1 MKREAIRRLSLKGK
15 LTVLS
20 AGAIFVTYFVFT
32 FLQYHMVK
40 QWLLKEEEKTMEQ
53 TVAEIETYYAEKRN
67 LSWEEIRR
75 SRAFLERLNERY
87 QLIRVTD
94 EKGNVIVSVS
104 NGAAVSLS
112 PSEMPDKRK
121 MDEHFINNERF
132 LLLRQPI
139 HIGNLHGTIEI
150 SRRLARFQ
158 QVTNTLFLIMTAIGF
173 LAMAASA
180 VAGRFVAQ
188 SFVRPLQTLA
198 KTMADIQNN
207 GLKRRIDVPPAR
219 DEIAE
224 LMVMFNGMMDEI
236 ERSFAM
242 QRQFVEDASHEL
254 RTPLAILQGH
264 LSLLQ
269 RWGKHNPEILEESL
283 EAAVK
288 EAERLKRLV
297 LELLDL
303 SRAEAI
309 TVPDEVAPMDAA
321 AAVGQV
327 VKNFRVLHPDFQFL
341 IDQPD
346 KPIARA
352 AMAKHHFEQ
361 LLFIL
366 LDNAVKYSQRVK
378 QIAISLREEGPFVI
392 VSIRDYGIG
401 IPKEELKNVFLRFY
415 RVDKARSREQGGAGL
430 GLSIAKEI
438 IDKYGGQIALES
450 EVGKGTT
457 VELAIP
463 KAE

>member
-1 MKREAIRRLSLKGK
+1 M
-15 LTVLS
+15 
-20 AGAIFVTYFVFT
+20 
-32 FLQYHMVK
+32 
-40 QWLLKEEEKTMEQ
+40 
-53 TVAEIETYYAEKRN
+53 
-67 LSWEEIRR
+67 
-75 SRAFLERLNERY
+75 
-87 QLIRVTD
+87 
-94 EKGNVIVSVS
+94 
-104 NGAAVSLS
+104 
-112 PSEMPDKRK
+112 
-121 MDEHFINNERF
+121 
-132 LLLRQPI
+132 
-139 HIGNLHGTIEI
+139 
-150 SRRLARFQ
+150 
-158 QVTNTLFLIMTAIGF
+158 
-173 LAMAASA
+173 
-180 VAGRFVAQ
+180 
-188 SFVRPLQTLA
+188 
-198 KTMADIQNN
+198 
-207 GLKRRIDVPPAR
+207 
-219 DEIAE
+219 
-224 LMVMFNGMMDEI
+224 
-236 ERSFAM
+236 
-242 QRQFVEDASHEL
+242 
-254 RTPLAILQGH
+254 
-264 LSLLQ
+264 
-269 RWGKHNPEILEESL
+269 
-283 EAAVK
+283 K

-378 QIAISLREEGPFVI
+378 QIAISLREEGSFVI